1 MDIYINYK
9 YFSCYKI
16 SYLYS
21 EKVHMV
27 TAAAAG
33 QSYGKLYIA
42 IGQSNNQLQRTIN
55 RLERISNFTER
66 L

>member
-1 MDIYINYK
+1 MGIYINYE
-9 YFSCYKI
+9 YLSCYEI

-33 QSYGKLYIA
+33 RSYSKLYIA
-42 IGQSNNQLQRTIN
+42 IGQSNNQLQKTIN
-55 RLERISNFTER
+55 RLERISNLTER
-66 L
+66 F